1 MHIRSILAI
10 ARKDALDILLNKS
23 TLFLLITPIA
33 LSVLFALI
41 GSLLTT
47 NTYDILVYDSGHS
60 NVVQAVKSSFTDARL
75 VQANAPGDV
84 TAAFGPNG
92 SHKSSSYAIGII
104 VPANFDASLRQGG
117 HPQLTLY
124 LNGDD
129 LNNLD
134 GQAIQNAV
142 STYTREVANPQP
154 PATITTTLIN
164 PPSTFN
170 VATDVSRAYVM
181 TALLVS
187 FLVGTSLMPGLLIE
201 EKEKKTLRMLMV
213 TPASFGDVILGK
225 LLIVLGYQLLLSMVV
240 LLIQGGFV
248 GQVGMTLL
256 YTLLGASFCLALGLL
271 FGSIFNSSSA
281 AGGVAGLAS
290 FIYII
295 PAIFVGVL
303 NVLLQNNPIEQI
315 VKVLP
320 TYYLADGIYNSV
332 QNMGTLSGN
341 LLDIG
346 VVLACTVVLL
356 LIAVAVLRR
365 QAAVVATI

>member
-23 TLFLLITPIA
+23 TLFVLIMPIA
-33 LSVLFALI
+33 LSVFFALI
-41 GSLLTT
+41 GSLLSTH
-47 NTYDILVYDSGHS
+47 TYDILVYDPDHS
-60 NVVQAVKSSFTDARL
+60 QVVQAVKSAFTSAIIT
-75 VQANAPGDV
+75 QANAPEDV

-92 SHKSSSYAIGII
+92 SHKSSSYSVGLI
-104 VPANFDASLRQGG
+104 VPPNFDASLRQGS
-117 HPQLTLY
+117 HPQLTIY

-134 GQAIQNAV
+134 GQAILNAV
-142 STYTREVANPQP
+142 STYTRAVANPTP
-154 PATITTTLIN
+154 PATITTALIN

-170 VATDVSRAYVM
+170 TATIVSQSYVM

-187 FLVGTSLMPGLLIE
+187 FVVGTSLMPGLLIE

-213 TPASFGDVILGK
+213 SPASFGDVVLGK
-225 LLIVLGYQLLLSMVV
+225 LLVVIGYQLMLSLII
-240 LLIQGGFV
+240 LLIQGGFI

-256 YTLLGASFCLALGLL
+256 YVLLGAGFCLALGLVV
-271 FGSIFNSSSA
+271 GSIFNSSSA
-281 AGGVAGLAS
+281 AGGVSGLTS
-290 FIYII
+290 FIYIV

-303 NVLLQNNPIEQI
+303 STFLQNNPIEQI
-315 VKVLP
+315 IKVLP
-320 TYYLADGIYNSV
+320 TYYLADGIFNSV
-332 QNMGTLSGN
+332 QNTGTWSGH

-346 VVLACTVVLL
+346 VLLACTVILL
-356 LIAVAVLRR
+356 LIAVATLRR